1 MQTCRDRKTAYI
13 DSDAHLM
20 LPPRFVIILDA
31 RHQGLRIQR
40 LCRLPVTRFARLDTA
55 QGYF

>member
-20 LPPRFVIILDA
+20 LSPRFVIIVDA
-31 RHQGLRIQR
+31 RHHGLRIQR

-55 QGYF
+55 